1 MTNAVAAFYAS
12 QPPPP
17 ERTKPY
23 FESMLFRPLFIRL
36 FRLAIGKLKA
46 DISEEETDFIA
57 VTTIL
62 NSASLLNE
70 YRDLLAEVGENDIED
85 PAFYDTLRERTQ
97 DLEARRRDGVVTKKI
112 KELLNYADDY
122 RNTYKDGS
130 GCSVKK
136 RGLLIEEMKSAIE
149 LVDQSLD
156 VDS

>member
-46 DISEEETDFIA
+46 DISEEETDSIA

-70 YRDLLAEVGENDIED
+70 YKDFLAEVG
-85 PAFYDTLRERTQ
+85 
-97 DLEARRRDGVVTKKI
+97 
-112 KELLNYADDY
+112 
-122 RNTYKDGS
+122 
-130 GCSVKK
+130 
-136 RGLLIEEMKSAIE
+136 
-149 LVDQSLD
+149 
-156 VDS
+156 